1 MAKLEIPSMLSYCK
15 SLTPSRG
22 LLYAPTEAQPNRPVE
37 VTETTVRGTISNWAD
52 GYKNQQSDGQ
62 VKRSAIENPNIQTID
77 TCFLPDDADTLQ
89 VRFSLTVLANTLKP
103 DACNEPAYRQAIEA
117 FTAAYLQQDR
127 FATLGGL
134 YAWNIANARYL
145 WRNRYGLNKTVT
157 VQIEGE
163 AQPLT
168 FNADAISLED
178 PQEFLASQDGQTL
191 GQRIAAALADESKPL
206 SLNITASV
214 RLSHGQEVWPSQE
227 FIQNEGRTKRPGDK
241 GKTLASVP
249 LADKR
254 RHAALHSQKIGNA
267 LRTIDLWHS
276 HVADFGP
283 IAVEPYGVVQKYA
296 EIARNP
302 GKHDLFTLLQQI
314 ESLTAELES
323 GQASPAS
330 HYLAACLVRGGVFSG
345 EGKKDRD
352 NKKAA

>member
-22 LLYAPTEAQPNRPVE
+22 LLYAPAEGNPDRPVE

-89 VRFSLTVLANTLKP
+89 VRFSLTVLANALRP
-103 DACNEPAYRQAIEA
+103 DACNDTDYRQAIEA
-117 FTAAYLQQDR
+117 FTAAYLKQDR

-145 WRNRYGLNKTVT
+145 WRNRYGLGKTVT
-157 VQIEGE
+157 VQIENE
-163 AQPLT
+163 APLT
-168 FNADAISLED
+168 FNADAISLEN
-178 PQEFLASQDGQTL
+178 PQDFLASADGQTL
-191 GQRIAAALADESKPL
+191 GQRIAAALAGESKPL
-206 SLNITASV
+206 SFNVTATV

-227 FIQNEGRTKRPGDK
+227 FIQSEGRSKRPGDK

-249 LADKR
+249 LPDKR
-254 RHAALHSQKIGNA
+254 RHAALHAQKIGNA
-267 LRTIDLWHS
+267 LRTIDLWHG
-276 HVADFGP
+276 HVADYGP

-296 EIARNP
+296 EIARHT
-302 GKHDLFTLLQQI
+302 GKDDLFTLLQQI
-314 ESLTAELES
+314 DVLTGQLDS
-323 GQASPAS
+323 GKASPAS

-345 EGKKDRD
+345 EGKEDRKA
-352 NKKAA
+352 KKAA

>member
-1 MAKLEIPSMLSYCK
+1 MAKLEIPSMLSFCK

-37 VTETTVRGTISNWAD
+37 ITETTVRGTISNWAD

-89 VRFSLTVLANTLKP
+89 VRFSLTVLANSLKP

-117 FTAAYLQQDR
+117 FTVAYLKQDR

-145 WRNRYGLNKTVT
+145 WRNRYGLDKTVT
-157 VQIEGE
+157 VQIEQE
-163 AQPLT
+163 APLS
-168 FNADAISLED
+168 FNADTLSLED
-178 PQEFLASQDGQTL
+178 PTEFLATENGKTL
-191 GQRIAAALADESKPL
+191 GQRIAAALAGETKPL

-214 RLSHGQEVWPSQE
+214 RLSQGQEVWPSQE

-249 LADKR
+249 PEGKN
-254 RHAALHSQKIGNA
+254 RHALIHSQKIGNA
-267 LRTIDLWHS
+267 LRTIDRWHD
-276 HVADFGP
+276 HVKNYGP
-283 IAVEPYGVVQKYA
+283 IAIEPYGVVQKYA
-296 EIARNP
+296 EIARQP

-314 ESLTAELES
+314 DSLTAELDK

-352 NKKAA
+352 AKKAA

>member
-22 LLYAPTEAQPNRPVE
+22 LLYAPSGDNPDRPVE

-89 VRFSLTVLANTLKP
+89 VRFSLTVLANALRP
-103 DACNEPAYRQAIEA
+103 DACNDTGYRQAIEA
-117 FTAAYLQQDR
+117 FTAAYLKQDR

-145 WRNRYGLNKTVT
+145 WRNRYGLGKTVS
-157 VQIEGE
+157 VRIESE
-163 AQPLT
+163 APLA
-168 FNADAISLED
+168 FNADSISLED
-178 PQEFLASQDGQTL
+178 PSGFLASADGQAL
-191 GQRIAAALADESKPL
+191 GNKIAAALTDETKPL
-206 SLNITASV
+206 SLNITATV

-227 FIQNEGRTKRPGDK
+227 FIQSEGRSKRPGDK
-241 GKTLASVP
+241 GKTLASIP
-249 LADKR
+249 PDGKN
-254 RHAALHSQKIGNA
+254 RHALIHSQKIGNA
-267 LRTIDLWHS
+267 LRTIDRWHS
-276 HVADFGP
+276 HVADYGP
-283 IAVEPYGVVQKYA
+283 LAVEPYGTVQKYA
-296 EIARNP
+296 EIARHP
-302 GKHDLFTLLQQI
+302 GKDDLFTLLQQI
-314 ESLTAELES
+314 DVLADQLDK

-345 EGKKDRD
+345 EGKEDRKA
-352 NKKAA
+352 KKAA